1 MVHITNTIR
10 KSQTWHIIT
19 IKLIHPGN
27 TARMVHPGNTLLQKN
42 MVHIKFT
49 IKKCS
54 HQVTQLSQYN

>member
-19 IKLIHPGN
+19 IELVHPGN
-27 TARMVHPGNTLLQKN
+27 TARMVHPSNTLLQKN